1 MKLEFKYK
9 NTGEL
14 PIYKFIEFNNIV
26 NDDSLDNILKEISA
40 LAIFCDVPEDNIYK
54 LTQQEAAKYIAI
66 MHENIEKYNKLSKN
80 NKYSKHPKK
89 LNLNDNAYNIDYNVN
104 KLNMAQYVDF
114 QMIIANAE
122 DHLNNIVDLLSIFII
137 PKGKKYGEDYN
148 MDAVKDD
155 IQTLQMETAL
165 GITFFLRKK
174 LENLILNKLFYTRMM
189 IKMSSWM
196 VKDPETKKEMK
207 AAAKAM
213 KEMEKELKKK

>member
-9 NTGEL
+9 NVGEL

-26 NDDSLDNILKEISA
+26 NDDTLDNIFKEISA
-40 LAIFCDVPEDNIYK
+40 LAIFCDVPEDTIYK

-80 NKYSKHPKK
+80 GNYTKRPKK
-89 LNLNDNAYNIDYNVN
+89 LILNSNEYKIDYNVN

-122 DHLNNIVDLLSIFII
+122 DHVNNIVDLLSIFVI

-148 MDAVKDD
+148 MDAVKED

-165 GITFFLRKK
+165 SITFFLKKK
-174 LENLILNKLFYTRMM
+174 LENLILDRLFYTRMM

-207 AAAKAM
+207 AAAKVM
-213 KEMEKELKKK
+213 KQMEKELKKK